1 MTLRGMALTRR
12 GGGPSGTMI
21 IDFVFRFDSDS
32 ISDYVNYSTRSKAV
46 CKPYGHITVTHTR
59 RATRFAAFPCILSAY
74 PLRRSWATAHGCNF
88 SCALMCS
95 TPRRPKSH
103 GCVPRL
109 VSPSAC
115 VLSPPGCKAALFSCS
130 QPYAYIAV

>member
-59 RATRFAAFPCILSAY
+59 PASRPSLILSAY

-88 SCALMCS
+88 SRAPHHAGRTAMD
-95 TPRRPKSH
+95 
-103 GCVPRL
+103 
-109 VSPSAC
+109 VSPDSS
-115 VLSPPGCKAALFSCS
+115 LPPRVSYPPWLQGS
-130 QPYAYIAV
+130 IV

>member
-46 CKPYGHITVTHTR
+46 CKPYGPVLEAGARGIRYFLDLSSTKLKAVIGR
-59 RATRFAAFPCILSAY
+59 KSQTRFLRLRSA
-74 PLRRSWATAHGCNF
+74 LHG
-88 SCALMCS
+88 
-95 TPRRPKSH
+95 
-103 GCVPRL
+103 VW
-109 VSPSAC
+109 
-115 VLSPPGCKAALFSCS
+115 
-130 QPYAYIAV
+130 

>member
-59 RATRFAAFPCILSAY
+59 RATRFAAFPH
-74 PLRRSWATAHGCNF
+74 PLRLPAPPQLGHG
-88 SCALMCS
+88 ARVQLLTCS
-95 TPRRPKSH
+95 TPRRPNSH
-103 GCVPRL
+103 GYVPRL

-115 VLSPPGCKAALFSCS
+115 VLSPPGCKAALCSCS

>member
-1 MTLRGMALTRR
+1 MYDVARHGADEAR
-12 GGGPSGTMI
+12 GGPSGTMI

-59 RATRFAAFPCILSAY
+59 RATRFAAFPH
-74 PLRRSWATAHGCNF
+74 PLRLPAPPQLGHG
-88 SCALMCS
+88 ARVQLLTCS
-95 TPRRPKSH
+95 TPRRPNSH